1 MAHRAYEVLVID
13 IHPATQRWLVALL
26 REAFNDVSVHCE
38 KTLEDA
44 AKTAARLKSVD
55 LAFIDIAL
63 PGHELLEALAA
74 FRQRAPGI
82 RTVAV
87 SRRDNAQALVGS
99 LKAGAVGFISPSSPD
114 ALIVAALRFM
124 RAGGAFVPVQAIAY
138 LDSEVAQKNGENGIV
153 HQLTERKRDVLRLIL
168 KGRSNFR
175 IAQELE
181 IAEGTVK
188 QHAHA
193 IYKTIGVSSR
203 AELMAIA
210 SRGGIRRDG
219 SPIT

>member
-1 MAHRAYEVLVID
+1 VID
-13 IHPATQRWLVALL
+13 VHPAAQRWLVALL

-44 AKTAARLKSVD
+44 AKTDARLKSVD
-55 LAFIDIAL
+55 LAFIDITF
-63 PGHELLEALAA
+63 PGHKLVEALAA

-82 RTVAV
+82 RIVAV

-99 LKAGAVGFISPSSPD
+99 LKAGAVGFMSPSSPD

-203 AELMAIA
+203 AELQALA
-210 SRGGIRRDG
+210 NRGGIRRDG

>member
-63 PGHELLEALAA
+63 PGHELLAALAA
-74 FRQRAPGI
+74 FRQGAPGI

-99 LKAGAVGFISPSSPD
+99 LKAGAVGFILPSPPD
-114 ALIVAALRFM
+114 TLVVAALRFM
-124 RAGGAFVPVQAIAY
+124 RASGPFVPVRGSSY
-138 LDSEVAQKNGENGIV
+138 LGSEVAPKN
-153 HQLTERKRDVLRLIL
+153 R
-168 KGRSNFR
+168 
-175 IAQELE
+175 
-181 IAEGTVK
+181 
-188 QHAHA
+188 
-193 IYKTIGVSSR
+193 
-203 AELMAIA
+203 M
-210 SRGGIRRDG
+210 
-219 SPIT
+219 